1 MNAND
6 AFSSLNSEAT
16 LWNSLR
22 DNAIKCK
29 KAFPRWNIA
38 AIKWCKILN
47 SVQVWNHR
55 NFSWCLDCMK
65 QKSQMLEDSELHK
78 LAAHWN
84 LLIKDEVTLL
94 NNKPVKATTRY
105 FNAIQSLQRT
115 KPEEF
120 VFSLHSDLISFHK
133 KSQNTIKT

>member
-1 MNAND
+1 
-6 AFSSLNSEAT
+6 
-16 LWNSLR
+16 
-22 DNAIKCK
+22 
-29 KAFPRWNIA
+29 
-38 AIKWCKILN
+38 
-47 SVQVWNHR
+47 
-55 NFSWCLDCMK
+55 MK